1 MNRMA
6 DDVHLLAGPVRIAA
20 DWIKI
25 LVFIAVLPIVFI
37 VSLVNW
43 ILTGKP
49 IMSPDEI
56 WLTKVLLTVLSP
68 WITTLTYIFC
78 KHVREMRG
86 HECRSPVP
94 NFVVFFATILIV
106 LFLVKCNFLFGWSFY
121 NAE

>member
-1 MNRMA
+1 MEGMMDDHKMNRMA
-6 DDVHLLAGPVRIAA
+6 DDVHLLAAPVRIAA

-37 VSLVNW
+37 VSLGNW

-78 KHVREMRG
+78 KHVREMG
-86 HECRSPVP
+86 GTSIGALCRTSSCSSQ
-94 NFVVFFATILIV
+94 
-106 LFLVKCNFLFGWSFY
+106 LF
-121 NAE
+121 